1 MNQLD
6 LYNCWTLPLRI
17 QRKLWPFSLEK
28 CTPNLPHKVLRVPR
42 TPYASQGPPPLQC
55 VCMAPRSLCRS
66 WTSTGTSM
74 GGSEL
79 PNCWAWIWPLWKS
92 QSTMSASL
100 NHHRG
105 CLPGAPGVAPHR
117 PGAGRGIGQGWTL
130 RHLAIPLLSTLHRLM
145 SIDIKYQIWKFG
157 VIFTDNVR
165 RGQYWGRDLQEN
177 GSTPRYPWP
186 GTDS

>member
-6 LYNCWTLPLRI
+6 LYNYWTLPLRI

-28 CTPNLPHKVLRVPR
+28 CIPDLPYKVLRVPR
-42 TPYASQGPPPLQC
+42 TPYASQAPPPPAAAWPH
-55 VCMAPRSLCRS
+55 VLCRS

-74 GGSEL
+74 GGSES
-79 PNCWAWIWPLWKS
+79 PNYWAWIWPRWRS

-100 NHHRG
+100 NHLRG
-105 CLPGAPGVAPHR
+105 CLPGAPGTAPPM
-117 PGAGRGIGQGWTL
+117 PGAAGVWPGSDSQASG
-130 RHLAIPLLSTLHRLM
+130 HPSSLLFLHRLM

-165 RGQYWGRDLQEN
+165 RGQE
-177 GSTPRYPWP
+177 
-186 GTDS
+186 